1 MKNVPVAIVED
12 DPAVRKAYSDL
23 FASYD
28 CETVLF
34 ESAEM
39 FLEFIDSADI
49 ACVVL
54 DQRLPG
60 MSGLELQ
67 ARINAARSD
76 IKTIFITSQD
86 DELTKRRAM
95 EGGASDFISKAGDV
109 DEIVRSVFR
118 LAGRSI

>member
-12 DPAVRKAYSDL
+12 DPAVRKAYCDL

-34 ESAEM
+34 ESAEL
-39 FLEFIDSADI
+39 FLEYLESADVV
-49 ACVVL
+49 CVVL

-67 ARINAARSD
+67 ARISAARND

-86 DELTKRRAM
+86 DEMTKRRAI
-95 EGGASDFISKAGDV
+95 EGGASAFISKAADV

-118 LAGRSI
+118 LAGRSV